1 MIIVTCPHCEQ
12 MIEIVAVNCAI
23 FRCGEYKVNGQ
34 QLPPHLPKEECERLF
49 NMGQIWGCGKPFRLE
64 QRIDSINIGGYV
76 AVVCDYI

>member
-1 MIIVTCPHCEQ
+1 

-34 QLPPHLPKEECERLF
+34 QLPPHLPKEECDRLF
-49 NMGQIWGCGKPFRLE
+49 STGQIWGCGKPFRLE
-64 QRIDSINIGGYV
+64 QKPNAADGYV